1 MLKPINSAWNG
12 GIPDSDG
19 KTEWWLNTLLI
30 FGVDG
35 SLHNRDDHNYTPV
48 PDDELLSDKILNDEN
63 RLYRQMM
70 LGNWVELFFAAHA
83 SEILE
88 VYEEL
93 DIPMQSLLLI
103 MMMRLLQ
110 VIYFMSVKL
119 FMQ

>member
-1 MLKPINSAWNG
+1 MYQFNKKYEKTRIMLKPINSAWNG

-63 RLYRQMM
+63 RLLSSDDAWK
-70 LGNWVELFFAAHA
+70 LGRAFLAAHA

-93 DIPMQSLLLI
+93 G
-103 MMMRLLQ
+103 
-110 VIYFMSVKL
+110 YTNAENAFL
-119 FMQ
+119 FRQEV